1 MLHNGRPP
9 KLPHVYAP
17 TLRRHLA
24 QSDPHL
30 GSRLLLGCEDEDD
43 EGDGPTAGEAAP
55 GETCEDGAEGGSWF
69 RVASRREASL
79 HAEVRVVAMWAMLTM
94 AILAMAMRAMA
105 MLTMAMAYAV

>member
-1 MLHNGRPP
+1 MLC
-9 KLPHVYAP
+9 
-17 TLRRHLA
+17 RHLA

-30 GSRLLLGCEDEDD
+30 GSRLLLGCEDED
-43 EGDGPTAGEAAP
+43 ENYGPTADEAAP
-55 GETCEDGAEGGSWF
+55 GETCADDAEDGSWF

-105 MLTMAMAYAV
+105 MLTMAIRYAV